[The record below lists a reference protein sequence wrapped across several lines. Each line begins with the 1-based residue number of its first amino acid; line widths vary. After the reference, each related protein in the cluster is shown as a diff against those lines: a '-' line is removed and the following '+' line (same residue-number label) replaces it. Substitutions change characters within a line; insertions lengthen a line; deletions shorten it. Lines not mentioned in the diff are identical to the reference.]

1 MIAILIHK
9 ILSLAVIMA
18 IGWAMVKFRVLKPED
33 SRVLSTLSLYL
44 IMPCMILSSFQVD
57 YTDQIIKGLLLAFLA
72 AAIIEVIL
80 ILFGTMLGKSMH
92 LNPVEQ
98 SSVIYSNAGNLIVP
112 LVTAIL
118 GRDWVIYTSG
128 LLFVQLVLLFTHG
141 KQLLCRDSG
150 FQLKKLLLNPNILAI
165 GLGIFLFL
173 TRIRLPGLLGDS
185 VDSVGSTVGPVAM
198 LVTGMLIGNTD
209 LKKIRSYRRIWLIAF
224 LRLIAAP
231 TLSLLFLKFSGIT
244 RLVPDGKQI
253 LLVTFLAVTTPAA
266 STVTQFAQVYGEDA
280 EYASAINVVTTLLCI
295 FTIPL
300 MVMLYQL

>member
-141 KQLLCRDSG
+141 K
-150 FQLKKLLLNPNILAI
+150 
-165 GLGIFLFL
+165 
-173 TRIRLPGLLGDS
+173 
-185 VDSVGSTVGPVAM
+185 
-198 LVTGMLIGNTD
+198 
-209 LKKIRSYRRIWLIAF
+209 
-224 LRLIAAP
+224 
-231 TLSLLFLKFSGIT
+231 
-244 RLVPDGKQI
+244 
-253 LLVTFLAVTTPAA
+253 
-266 STVTQFAQVYGEDA
+266 
-280 EYASAINVVTTLLCI
+280 
-295 FTIPL
+295 
-300 MVMLYQL
+300 